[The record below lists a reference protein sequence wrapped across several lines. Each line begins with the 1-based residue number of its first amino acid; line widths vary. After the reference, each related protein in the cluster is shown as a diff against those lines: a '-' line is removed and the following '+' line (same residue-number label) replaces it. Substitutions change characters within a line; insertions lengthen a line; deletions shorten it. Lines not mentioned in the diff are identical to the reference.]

1 MQLKN
6 MRHHYTPVE
15 WIKSTRVVIPSIG
28 ENVNVSRLAGGNAKQ
43 KATLENI
50 LAVSYTQEKLKYLI
64 KHFFV

>member
-1 MQLKN
+1 
-6 MRHHYTPVE
+6 
-15 WIKSTRVVIPSIG
+15 VVIPSIG